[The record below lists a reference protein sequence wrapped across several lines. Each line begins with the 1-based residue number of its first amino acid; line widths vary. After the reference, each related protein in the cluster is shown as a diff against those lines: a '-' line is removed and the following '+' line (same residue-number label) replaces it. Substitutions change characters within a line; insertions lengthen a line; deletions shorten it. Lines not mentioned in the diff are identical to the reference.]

1 MYYALKKEAAD
12 RIRRVFKDDADAL
25 ILLSTLKA
33 NYVSKHFVHIE
44 TNEGNVS
51 VSLSLSINEDFECI
65 EENPVNGLIV
75 QVVDI
80 SNIAWCQSVV
90 KKIVEN
96 GHFFLTGSLCLLVVS
111 LALDI
116 FK

>member
-25 ILLSTLKA
+25 ILLSTLEA
-33 NYVSKHFVHIE
+33 NYESKHFFYIE
-44 TNEGNVS
+44 TKEGNVS
-51 VSLSLSINEDFECI
+51 VNLSLSINEDFECI

-80 SNIAWCQSVV
+80 SNIAWYQSVI

-96 GHFFLTGSLCLLVVS
+96 GYFFLMGSFCLLVTS
-111 LALDI
+111 LVLDI